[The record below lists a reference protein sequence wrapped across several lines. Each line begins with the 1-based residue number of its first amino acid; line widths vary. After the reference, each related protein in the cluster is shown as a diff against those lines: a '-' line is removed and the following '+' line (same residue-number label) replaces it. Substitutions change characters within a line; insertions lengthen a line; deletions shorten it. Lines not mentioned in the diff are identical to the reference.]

1 MVTRHA
7 PRLGDGDYAGGVV
20 SEFIDAEKR
29 TLEMLKVGVYRAVN
43 RELLDDAQFVGR
55 TADTS
60 FMADYVGNT
69 MAVQLRAYVLAEKV
83 HDDFRVLKF
92 DSPASWWQ
100 HFKLTYFPR
109 WLLRRRPVRFTTTE
123 KTVHLEAYHGY
134 PDARIALPDEKFG
147 QRVVFAI
154 VNPAR
159 DGE

>member
-1 MVTRHA
+1 MS
-7 PRLGDGDYAGGVV
+7 D
-20 SEFIDAEKR
+20 FIEAEKR
-29 TLEMLKVGVYRAVN
+29 TLEMLKVGVQRVVT
-43 RELLDDAQFVGR
+43 RELMNDAQFVGR

-60 FMADYVGNT
+60 FMADYLGNT

-109 WLLRRRPVRFTTTE
+109 LFLKRRPVRFRTTE
-123 KTVHLEAYHGY
+123 KPIHLEAYHGY
-134 PDARIALPDEKFG
+134 PDARIPLPDRFG

-159 DGE
+159 DEA